1 MKDKTIWEEAC
12 KLAQHPKV
20 SARIKSI
27 QADMETDRR
36 MIALRREEYV
46 LRSAYRKKQRGR
58 ILVVVK

>member
-36 MIALRREEYV
+36 MIALRRKNTFYEG
-46 LRSAYRKKQRGR
+46 YRKKQRGQ
-58 ILVVVK
+58 ILVVAK